1 MARRNPKRKRFC
13 AVYEASGM
21 KVPLVT
27 RIRPETGRS
36 IRGQGE
42 AGVRPRGGLKGFCV
56 QAFL

>member
-1 MARRNPKRKRFC
+1 
-13 AVYEASGM
+13 M

>member
-1 MARRNPKRKRFC
+1 MHPKRKRDP
-13 AVYEASGM
+13 AIYEGSGV